1 MFFSE
6 VIWLVR
12 LQFVSSVCCIS
23 LYYSSQW
30 CSAAFLFAFCFLGLL
45 SWSLQIR
52 LDCCASFDF
61 ERWCGALA
69 GLALSGGFLI
79 CRFCT
84 AEWLFVLAAM
94 HSKAAI
100 FGATDL

>member
-1 MFFSE
+1 MFFSG

-23 LYYSSQW
+23 LYYLSQW
-30 CSAAFLFAFCFLGLL
+30 CSAALFLRSVLVYCPGHSKSVWTVVPVLIL
-45 SWSLQIR
+45 S
-52 LDCCASFDF
+52 
-61 ERWCGALA
+61 GALA
-69 GLALSGGFLI
+69 GLALSGGFSV

-94 HSKAAI
+94 HSKAPI
-100 FGATDL
+100 FGATVL